1 MKKFGLFLLTKNSNA
16 IVIAFVCALLPV
28 FGIPVGFLAAII
40 VGLVTLQKG
49 AKSGLSIL
57 PWVALPTIALLV
69 LRQVGPFDLVF
80 LRCVVVWLLSIILRR
95 YHWQSVLEIIAV
107 VLIGVI
113 VVMHMALPN
122 LQDWWTA
129 HLTQYIQDIHLKSQW
144 KMTVVPGDFAKA
156 MSPIATGVVAF
167 LAACSV
173 FLELVIARFWQYAL
187 VSPGAFAKEFLSIR
201 INRVVALIACVLLAL
216 ALFKVKVMLDALPL
230 VLLPFF
236 IAGLSLLHY
245 WLRDKK
251 QLTFLLVF
259 IYAGLLLV
267 PAFGVSALALLAFV
281 DTWCDF
287 RKNVQTGEF
296 S

>member
-1 MKKFGLFLLTKNSNA
+1 MKKFGLFLLAKDTNA
-16 IVIAFVCALLPV
+16 IMVAFLCALLPV
-28 FGIPVGFLAAII
+28 FGIPTGFLAAII

-49 AKSGLSIL
+49 PKSGLSVL

-80 LRCVVVWLLSIILRR
+80 LRCVVICILSILLRR
-95 YHWQSVLEIIAV
+95 YPWRTVLQTVAV
-107 VLIGVI
+107 VLIAVI
-113 VVMHMALPN
+113 VSLHIALPN

-129 HLTQYIQDIHLKSQW
+129 HLTKYIQEIHLQW
-144 KMTVVPGDFAKA
+144 KMTVEPSVFAKA

-173 FLELVIARFWQYAL
+173 LLELVIARLWQCAL
-187 VSPGAFAKEFLSIR
+187 VNPGAFAREFLQIR
-201 INRVVALIACVLLAL
+201 IKRVVALIACVLLTL
-216 ALFKVKVMLDALPL
+216 ALLKVKVFLDALPL

-245 WLRDKK
+245 WMRDKK
-251 QLTFLLVF
+251 QLTYLLVF
-259 IYAGLLLV
+259 VYVGLLLV